1 MNGAQRIKQIHAEMQ
16 LKRTAKI
23 RAFANSLGIRVANA
37 EISLE
42 QALKETAE
50 ALLRN
55 NEAMQAHR
63 ARN

>member
-42 QALKETAE
+42 QALAETRE
-50 ALLRN
+50 ALKNHPAIL
-55 NEAMQAHR
+55 AHE